1 MIIHLNVREGAC
13 CVMQAHFPL
22 AGAKFHKICQPGCL
36 GVEDDKKELSTPK
49 NQLIRLDTPKMLVG
63 QFSIDVEILCLC
75 NIMLLSFDGPNFF
88 LPDKVN
94 FKFKLDY

>member
-1 MIIHLNVREGAC
+1 MRPLLRAACMIIHLNVREGAC

-36 GVEDDKKELSTPK
+36 GVEDDKQELSTPK

-63 QFSIDVEILCLC
+63 QFSIDVEILSLY
-75 NIMLLSFDGPNFF
+75 LLVLMDQICSTRQS
-88 LPDKVN
+88 
-94 FKFKLDY
+94 